1 MTSFLFVFLSIKED
15 PIDDKKKRWRWGR
28 TTRGW
33 DEGEEKERDFEDAWK
48 MLEFA

>member
-1 MTSFLFVFLSIKED
+1 VEM
-15 PIDDKKKRWRWGR
+15 GR

-33 DEGEEKERDFEDAWK
+33 DEGEEKERDLEDAWK